1 MSEPLSLR
9 FYALATGLAEPLAP
23 WLLSRRVKR
32 GKEDAARLGERLG
45 RASRPRPDGP
55 LVWLH
60 GASVGESV
68 SLLPLIARIA
78 AARPDLTVLVTS
90 GTRTSA
96 ELLAQRLPA
105 GAIHQYAPVD
115 APGAVARFLTHWR
128 PGLGLFVE
136 SELWPNLILGARRRG
151 VRLAL
156 VSARMTEAS
165 AKGWARR
172 PNAAKAMLSGFE
184 AILAQDDASAER
196 LQGLGGHV
204 TGRLNLKRLGAPL
217 DADAAQVAALKAAF
231 GERGVILA
239 ASTHPGE
246 EALIATAVRGL
257 PSRPLLIIAPRHPDR
272 GEAIEAQLTGAGFG
286 VARRSRVLPPSA
298 LGSSRNSTIRQEK
311 PLPPRGEGVGDG
323 GASASPNDLHETAN
337 PIARRDTPT
346 PDPSPQGG
354 GELRANA
361 PTGEDLAGRDVYLA
375 DTLGEMGL
383 FYRLADVV
391 IMGGSFVQ
399 GVGGHN
405 PLEAAQ
411 LGVGVVTGAERFNH
425 ADPYAEMIA
434 AGAAV
439 GVEDAAGL
447 ERELGALMAAPEH
460 LHELGE
466 RARVYAAAQ
475 AGAFEDGW
483 RAIAPLLPAP

>member
-1 MSEPLSLR
+1 MSEPPLSTPVSLR
-9 FYALATGLAEPLAP
+9 LYALATGLAEPLAP
-23 WLLSRRVKR
+23 VLLSSRVRR

-45 RASRPRPDGP
+45 RAGRPRPDGP

-68 SLLPLIARIA
+68 SLLPLIARIGA
-78 AARPDLTVLVTS
+78 ERPDLTVLVTS

-96 ELLAQRLPA
+96 ELLAKRLPA
-105 GAIHQYAPVD
+105 GVIHQYAPVD
-115 APGAVARFLTHWR
+115 APGAVGRFLDHWR
-128 PGLGLFVE
+128 PGLGLFAE

-165 AKGWARR
+165 ARGWARR
-172 PNAAKAMLSGFE
+172 PNAARAMLAGFE
-184 AILAQDDASAER
+184 TILAQDDASAIR
-196 LQGLGGHV
+196 LAGLGGRV

-217 DADAAQVAALKAAF
+217 AVDDVQFAALKAAI
-231 GERGVILA
+231 GQRRVILA

-246 EALIATAVRGL
+246 EALIAGAVRGL
-257 PSRPLLIIAPRHPDR
+257 PGRPLLIIAPRHPER
-272 GEAIEAQLTGAGFG
+272 GETIAAELTGAGFKL
-286 VARRSRVLPPSA
+286 ARRSLILPP
-298 LGSSRNSTIRQEK
+298 
-311 PLPPRGEGVGDG
+311 V
-323 GASASPNDLHETAN
+323 
-337 PIARRDTPT
+337 
-346 PDPSPQGG
+346 
-354 GELRANA
+354 
-361 PTGEDLAGRDVYLA
+361 GEDLDIYLA

-383 FYRLADVV
+383 LYRLADVV
-391 IMGGSFVQ
+391 VMGGGFVA

-411 LGVGVVTGAERFNH
+411 LGVGVITGPERFNH

-434 AGAAV
+434 DGAALA
-439 GVEDAAGL
+439 VEDASGL
-447 ERELGALMAAPEH
+447 ARELAALLAAPDR
-460 LHELGE
+460 LTQLGDKA
-466 RARVYAAAQ
+466 RAYAAAQ

>member
-1 MSEPLSLR
+1 MSAPLSLR
-9 FYALATGLAEPLAP
+9 LYALATGLAEPLAP
-23 WLLSRRVKR
+23 VLLSSRVRR

-45 RASRPRPDGP
+45 RAGRPRPDGP

-68 SLLPLIARIA
+68 SLLPLIERIRA
-78 AARPDLTVLVTS
+78 ERPDLTVLVTS

-96 ELLAQRLPA
+96 ELLAKRLPQ
-105 GAIHQYAPVD
+105 GVIHQYAPVD
-115 APGAVARFLTHWR
+115 APGAVARFLDHWR
-128 PGLGLFVE
+128 PGLGLFAE

-165 AKGWARR
+165 ARGWARR
-172 PNAAKAMLSGFE
+172 PNAARAMLAGFE
-184 AILAQDDASAER
+184 TILAQDDASATR
-196 LQGLGGHV
+196 LAALGGRV

-217 DADAAQVAALKAAF
+217 AVDAAQLVALKAAIAD
-231 GERGVILA
+231 RRVILA

-246 EALIATAVRGL
+246 EALVAGAVRGL
-257 PSRPLLIIAPRHPDR
+257 PGHPLLIIAPRHPER
-272 GEAIEAQLTGAGFG
+272 GEAIAAELTGAGFK
-286 VARRSRVLPPSA
+286 VVRRSL
-298 LGSSRNSTIRQEK
+298 I
-311 PLPPRGEGVGDG
+311 LPPRGRGTTRSVVEGDRRVSKF
-323 GASASPNDLHETAN
+323 AELPAN
-337 PIARRDTPT
+337 PPETGTAGIAP
-346 PDPSPQGG
+346 PPPPFGG
-354 GELRANA
+354 
-361 PTGEDLAGRDVYLA
+361 PPPPMGEDLDIYLA

-383 FYRLADVV
+383 LYRLADVV
-391 IMGGSFVQ
+391 VMGGGFVA

-411 LGVGVVTGAERFNH
+411 LGVGVITGPERFNH

-434 AGAAV
+434 AGAALA
-439 GVEDAAGL
+439 VEDAAGL
-447 ERELGALMAAPEH
+447 ARELAGLLAAPDR
-460 LHELGE
+460 LTGLGE
-466 RARVYAAAQ
+466 RARAYAAAQ

>member
-9 FYALATGLAEPLAP
+9 LYALATGLAEPLAP
-23 WLLSRRVKR
+23 MLLSSRVRR

-45 RASRPRPDGP
+45 HAGRARRGGP

-68 SLLPLIARIA
+68 SLLPLIERI
-78 AARPDLTVLVTS
+78 RIERSDLTVLVTS

-96 ELLAQRLPA
+96 ELLAKRLPP
-105 GAIHQYAPVD
+105 GVIHQYAPVD
-115 APGAVARFLTHWR
+115 APGAVARFLDHWK
-128 PGLGLFVE
+128 PGLGLFAE

-165 AKGWARR
+165 ARGWARR
-172 PNAAKAMLSGFE
+172 PNAARAMLAGFE
-184 AILAQDDASAER
+184 TILPQDDASAIR
-196 LQGLGGHV
+196 LAGLGGRV

-217 DADAAQVAALKAAF
+217 AVDPAQLAALKAGI
-231 GERGVILA
+231 GERRVILA

-246 EALIATAVRGL
+246 EALIAAAVRGL
-257 PSRPLLIIAPRHPDR
+257 SGHPLLIIAPRHPER
-272 GEAIEAQLTGAGFG
+272 GEAIAAELTGAGFKI
-286 VARRSRVLPPSA
+286 VRRS
-298 LGSSRNSTIRQEK
+298 EK
-311 PLPPRGEGVGDG
+311 PLG
-323 GASASPNDLHETAN
+323 
-337 PIARRDTPT
+337 
-346 PDPSPQGG
+346 
-354 GELRANA
+354 
-361 PTGEDLAGRDVYLA
+361 DLAGADIYLA

-383 FYRLADVV
+383 LYRLADVV
-391 IMGGSFVQ
+391 VMGGGFVA

-405 PLEAAQ
+405 PVEAAQ
-411 LGVGVVTGAERFNH
+411 LGVGVITGPERFNH

-434 AGAAV
+434 AGAALA
-439 GVEDAAGL
+439 VEDASGL
-447 ERELGALMAAPEH
+447 ARELASLLAAPDRLRELGD
-460 LHELGE
+460 
-466 RARVYAAAQ
+466 RARAYAAAQ

>member
-32 GKEDAARLGERLG
+32 GKEDAVRLGERLG

-68 SLLPLIARIA
+68 SLLPLIERIA

-96 ELLAQRLPA
+96 ELLGKRLPA

-115 APGAVARFLTHWR
+115 APGAVARFLNHWR

-151 VRLAL
+151 VCLAL

-172 PNAAKAMLSGFE
+172 PNAARAMLSGFE
-184 AILAQDDASAER
+184 AILAQDDASAAR

-217 DADAAQVAALKAAF
+217 DADAAEVAALKAAF
-231 GERGVILA
+231 GDRRIILA
-239 ASTHPGE
+239 ASTHPRE
-246 EALIATAVRGL
+246 EALIAAAVRGL
-257 PSRPLLIIAPRHPDR
+257 PNHPLLIIAPRHPDR
-272 GEAIEAQLTGAGFG
+272 GEAIEAELSAVGLKIT
-286 VARRSRVLPPSA
+286 RRSQ
-298 LGSSRNSTIRQEK
+298 I
-311 PLPPRGEGVGDG
+311 LPPRGRGTARSVMEGVR
-323 GASASPNDLHETAN
+323 SASESAGKNASYPETGAAGIAPPPP
-337 PIARRDTPT
+337 PIGG
-346 PDPSPQGG
+346 SPP
-354 GELRANA
+354 
-361 PTGEDLAGRDVYLA
+361 PTGEDLHIYLA

-399 GVGGHN
+399 RAGGHN
-405 PLEAAQ
+405 PMEAAQ
-411 LGVGVVTGAERFNH
+411 LGVGVVTGPERFNH
-425 ADPYAEMIA
+425 AEPYAEMIA
-434 AGAAV
+434 AGAAIV
-439 GVEDAAGL
+439 VEDAAGL
-447 ERELGALMAAPEH
+447 TRELAALLTTAAS

-466 RARVYAAAQ
+466 RARAYAAAQ

-483 RAIAPLLPAP
+483 RAIAPLLPVP

>member
-1 MSEPLSLR
+1 MTEPVSLR
-9 FYALATGLAEPLAP
+9 LYALATGLAEPLAP
-23 WLLSRRVKR
+23 LLLSSRVRR

-45 RASRPRPDGP
+45 RSSLPRPDGP

-68 SLLPLIARIA
+68 SLLPLIARIRTE
-78 AARPDLTVLVTS
+78 RPDLTVLVTS

-96 ELLAQRLPA
+96 ELLAKRLPT

-115 APGAVARFLTHWR
+115 APAAVARFLEHWR
-128 PGLGLFVE
+128 PGLGLFAE

-156 VSARMTEAS
+156 VSARMTQAS
-165 AKGWARR
+165 ARGWARR
-172 PNAAKAMLSGFE
+172 PAAARAMLGGFE
-184 AILAQDDASAER
+184 TILAQDDASAAR
-196 LQGLGGHV
+196 LTALGGHV

-217 DADAAQVAALKAAF
+217 DVDEAQVSVLRATF
-231 GERGVILA
+231 GRRPIILA

-246 EALIATAVRGL
+246 EALIAAAVRSL
-257 PSRPLLIIAPRHPDR
+257 PGHPLLIIAPRHPER
-272 GEAIEAQLTGAGFG
+272 GEAIASELSGGGFK
-286 VARRSRVLPPSA
+286 VIRRTVILPPV
-298 LGSSRNSTIRQEK
+298 
-311 PLPPRGEGVGDG
+311 GENLD
-323 GASASPNDLHETAN
+323 
-337 PIARRDTPT
+337 I
-346 PDPSPQGG
+346 
-354 GELRANA
+354 
-361 PTGEDLAGRDVYLA
+361 YLA

-383 FYRLADVV
+383 FYRLADLVV
-391 IMGGSFVQ
+391 MGGSFVP

-411 LGVGVVTGAERFNH
+411 LGVGVIAGPERFNH
-425 ADPYAEMIA
+425 ADPYAEMIE

-439 GVEDAAGL
+439 GVDDVQGLGRELATMLAAPDRL
-447 ERELGALMAAPEH
+447 RELGENA
-460 LHELGE
+460 
-466 RARVYAAAQ
+466 RAYAAAQ